1 MNPQVFMD
9 CARAFAL
16 QSKCV
21 SIQVGAVVV
30 KEDHIISHGYNGTA
44 SGQVNCC
51 ELHSWKVR
59 PDMWRRECN
68 QIDHGFIVE
77 NESLIS
83 LTHEGRVEH
92 NKFSTAYEIHAE
104 MNAIIFAAKHGLA
117 INGATM
123 YCTLSPCQ
131 ECTKNIAQSGIV
143 EVVYDNVYDKN
154 PDNWKDAFVK
164 AGIKITH
171 ISEKVKCN

>member
-9 CARAFAL
+9 CARAFAR

-51 ELHSWKVR
+51 DLHSVKVR
-59 PDMWRRECN
+59 PDMWRCESHFQQGELRR
-68 QIDHGFIVE
+68 IDKLF
-77 NESLIS
+77 
-83 LTHEGRVEH
+83 LTPEGRAEH
-92 NKFSTAYEIHAE
+92 NAFSTAYEIHAE

-123 YCTLSPCQ
+123 YCTLSPCT

-154 PDNWKDAFVK
+154 PENWKDAFTK

>member
-9 CARAFAL
+9 CARAFAR

-51 ELHSWKVR
+51 DLHSPSKR
-59 PDMWRRECN
+59 PDMWGLKTKFSN
-68 QIDHGFIVE
+68 TGDIVADGE
-77 NESLIS
+77 HYLYP
-83 LTHEGRVEH
+83 EGRAEH

-143 EVVYDNVYDKN
+143 EVVYDDVYDKN
-154 PDNWKDAFVK
+154 PENWKDAFTK

-171 ISEKVKCN
+171 ISEKVKCS

>member
-1 MNPQVFMD
+1 MNPTVFMD
-9 CARAFAL
+9 CARAFAK

-51 ELHSWKVR
+51 DLHHIRIR
-59 PDMWRRECN
+59 PDMFTLKPANAASDAFCM
-68 QIDHGFIVE
+68 QG
-77 NESLIS
+77 SLM
-83 LTHEGRVEH
+83 TPEGRAEH
-92 NKFSTAYEIHAE
+92 NAFSTAYEIHAE

-143 EVVYDNVYDKN
+143 EVVYGDVYDKN
-154 PDNWKDAFVK
+154 PSDWKDAFAK

-171 ISEKVKCN
+171 ISEKMK

>member
-9 CARAFAL
+9 CARAFAR

-44 SGQVNCC
+44 TGQVNCC
-51 ELHSWKVR
+51 DLHSYKVR
-59 PDMWRRECN
+59 PDMWYRSTDGSTMFEMRTA
-68 QIDHGFIVE
+68 
-77 NESLIS
+77 IS
-83 LTHEGRVEH
+83 LTPEGRAEH
-92 NKFSTAYEIHAE
+92 NKFSTLYEIHAE

-123 YCTLSPCQ
+123 YCTLSPCP

-143 EVVYDNVYDKN
+143 EVVYDDVYDKN
-154 PDNWKDAFVK
+154 PENWKDAFTK

-171 ISEKVKCN
+171 ISEKI

>member
-9 CARAFAL
+9 CARAFAR

-51 ELHSWKVR
+51 DLHSVKVR
-59 PDMWRRECN
+59 PDMWGRGTDGSSMFEMR
-68 QIDHGFIVE
+68 
-77 NESLIS
+77 STIS
-83 LTHEGRVEH
+83 LTPEGRAEH

-104 MNAIIFAAKHGLA
+104 MNAIIFAAKHGLP

-143 EVVYDNVYDKN
+143 EVVYDDVYDKN
-154 PDNWKDAFVK
+154 PENWKDAFTK

>member
-9 CARAFAL
+9 CARAFAR

-51 ELHSWKVR
+51 DLHGRHVR
-59 PDMWRRECN
+59 PDMWGLRV
-68 QIDHGFIVE
+68 DFPK
-77 NESLIS
+77 NELRTIGTPY
-83 LTHEGRVEH
+83 LYPDARAEH

-143 EVVYDNVYDKN
+143 EVVYDDVYDKN
-154 PDNWKDAFVK
+154 PENWKDAFIK

-171 ISEKVKCN
+171 ISEKV